1 MGRIGPALFFLFI
14 LSFQLVSAQSFTPW
28 DAYLT
33 NINTEIKNGQD
44 ARVELTILN
53 NKETSDTFRLFID
66 TLSFS
71 VSSETPS
78 DYLSGMTIPQ
88 RDAKSAILSFRPF
101 GKLEPGFYQIPITV
115 NSVKEGNSRTVFTYV
130 RIKSDSPEIRDYFAA
145 VDRFLK
151 IPAQADPRQPIPIEI
166 NLKNLNPKN
175 ITRLEIHLKSKLIN
189 KYIETTLKPLE
200 SKVLTTEV
208 VLDPLT
214 PPQNDSLQLLLVIN
228 NQSLYPV
235 IKEPYS
241 VLAYSEVI
249 VAPADRSSGFLTK
262 GSEQRVTNKGNIK
275 RAYTLEQKTSIIDSI
290 FTRAKPS
297 SYTINKD
304 DATYLAWDLSLV
316 PNESI
321 TIYSTTSYVPL
332 FVILLIIIFGV
343 MAYFIFRSPIVISKE
358 ASVLATKEGGISKM
372 KVLIHLKN
380 RTGKS
385 FDKVVIVDKI
395 PNIVEIDKD
404 DEVGTIK
411 PTRVFSNPKE
421 GTSVKWEIGGLEKFE
436 ERLITYKIKSKLTI
450 LGGIN
455 LPQAMVHYTTK
466 GGKELIVKSNRLD
479 VSL

>member
-1 MGRIGPALFFLFI
+1 MNSYMGRIGPALFFLFI

-78 DYLSGMTIPQ
+78 DYLSGMTIPK

-115 NSVKEGNSRTVFTYV
+115 NSVNEGNSRTVFTYV
-130 RIKSDSPEIRDYFAA
+130 RMKSDSPELRDCFAA

-208 VLDPLT
+208 V
-214 PPQNDSLQLLLVIN
+214 
-228 NQSLYPV
+228 
-235 IKEPYS
+235 
-241 VLAYSEVI
+241 
-249 VAPADRSSGFLTK
+249 PADRSSGFLTK

-436 ERLITYKIKSKLTI
+436 ERLITYKIKSKLKI